1 MWDVDT
7 IYKVPRM
14 LHEQG
19 LDGLICDKLRL
30 NTPPANLK
38 RWGRAGVRVGTP
50 DRAKSPSPWSASTST

>member
-1 MWDVDT
+1 VISMWDVDT

-30 NTPPANLK
+30 NTPPPTSS
-38 RWGRAGVRVGTP
+38 AGTTWCTR
-50 DRAKSPSPWSASTST
+50 